1 MTRFFELLRIAV
13 GRQKCLSKTMSDAE
27 WEALLAE
34 AEKQSLIGVCFS
46 AIEALPKEQL
56 PPKILLLNWIGQAEY
71 QKSQYSIQCEAL
83 QKVVHLL
90 EEEGM
95 EYRLMKGLGLADL
108 YRSNSNPR
116 LSPQQRTLGDFDI
129 WVRGDKEHIIRF
141 AEKYGKLGDVVYHHV
156 DAGKIE
162 GVEVELH
169 FHPSSLKNLRAN
181 NRMQQWFDR
190 RFSDSDVLMVG
201 GKEIHV
207 TSLAFNRIYVLNHIY
222 RHLLYEG
229 VGLRQFLD
237 YYFVLMASH
246 DLFSKMP
253 NGQELWEREK
263 EECRRLIRDFAM
275 EHFSNAITWA
285 LLCVFEPHALETG
298 VVPDW
303 VIGIP
308 DEKRGRTLLKE
319 MLKGGNFGMHD
330 RDKKYYLSDP
340 WIKRYYNRI
349 RYDMKF
355 LWQYPE
361 EVLWRPLWFIWERW
375 ENIHLFNPS
384 LPNKSI

>member
-1 MTRFFELLRIAV
+1 MTRFYELLRIAV

-34 AEKQSLIGVCFS
+34 AEKQSLVGICFS
-46 AIEALPKEQL
+46 AIEALPKEQH
-56 PPKILLLNWIGQAEY
+56 PPRIMLLNWIGQAECLRL
-71 QKSQYSIQCEAL
+71 QYNIQCEAL
-83 QKVVHLL
+83 QKIVSLL
-90 EEEGM
+90 ETEGIK
-95 EYRLMKGLGLADL
+95 YRLLKGLGVADL
-108 YRSNSNPR
+108 YRSDSNPS
-116 LSPQQRTLGDFDI
+116 LSPQLRTLGDFDI
-129 WVRGDKEHIIRF
+129 WVRGDKKDIIQF
-141 AEKYGKLGDVVYHHV
+141 AEKYGRLGDFVYHHV

-169 FHPSSLKNLRAN
+169 FHPSSSKNVLAN
-181 NRMQQWFDR
+181 NRMQRWFDK
-190 RFSDSDVLMVG
+190 RFSDTNILMVG
-201 GKEIHV
+201 GKEIHS

-237 YYFVLMASH
+237 YYFVLMASR
-246 DLFSKMP
+246 DQFCKVKT
-253 NGQELWEREK
+253 GQELWEKEK
-263 EECRRLIRDFAM
+263 DESRRLIKEFAM
-275 EHFSNAITWA
+275 EHFSNAITWV
-285 LLCVFEPHALETG
+285 LLYVFEPHALETG

-330 RDKKYYLSDP
+330 RDKKYYLTDP

-361 EVLWRPLWFIWERW
+361 EVLWRPVWFVWERW
-375 ENIHLFNPS
+375 QKRKTI
-384 LPNKSI
+384 

>member
-1 MTRFFELLRIAV
+1 
-13 GRQKCLSKTMSDAE
+13 MSDEE
-27 WEALLAE
+27 WKMLFAE
-34 AEKQSLIGVCFS
+34 AEKQSLVGICFS
-46 AIEALPKEQL
+46 AIEALPKEQR
-56 PPKILLLNWIGQAEY
+56 PSGILLLNWIGLAECY
-71 QKSQYSIQCEAL
+71 RTQYHIQCKAL

-90 EEEGM
+90 EIEGM

-108 YRSNSNPR
+108 YRSNSNPK

-141 AEKYGKLGDVVYHHV
+141 AKKYGKLGDIVYHHV

-169 FHPSSLKNLRAN
+169 FHPSNLKNLRAN

-229 VGLRQFLD
+229 VGIRQFLD
-237 YYFVLMASH
+237 YYFVLMASY
-246 DLFSKMP
+246 DQFKNVR
-253 NGQELWEREK
+253 NGMDLWEEEK
-263 EECRRLIRDFAM
+263 EESRRLIKDFAM

-285 LLCVFEPHALETG
+285 LLCVFEPHALEASF
-298 VVPDW
+298 VPDW
-303 VIGIP
+303 VIGTP

-330 RDKKYYLSDP
+330 RDKKYYLTDP

-361 EVLWRPLWFIWERW
+361 EVLWRPVWFIWERW
-375 ENIHLFNPS
+375 EKRKTI
-384 LPNKSI
+384 

>member
-1 MTRFFELLRIAV
+1 MTRLFELLRIAV
-13 GRQKCLSKTMSDAE
+13 GRQKCLSKTMSEAE
-27 WEALLAE
+27 WDALFTE
-34 AEKQSLIGVCFS
+34 AEKQSLVGICFS
-46 AIEALPKEQL
+46 AIEALPKEQR
-56 PPKILLLNWIGQAEY
+56 PSGILLLNWIGLAECY
-71 QKSQYSIQCEAL
+71 RTQYHIQCKAL

-90 EEEGM
+90 EAEDM

-108 YRSNSNPR
+108 YRSDSNPS
-116 LSPQQRTLGDFDI
+116 LSPHLRTLGDFDI

-141 AEKYGKLGDVVYHHV
+141 AEKYGRLGDIVYHHV

-169 FHPSSLKNLRAN
+169 FHPSNLKNVPAN
-181 NRMQQWFDR
+181 NRMQEWFDL
-190 RFSDSDVLMVG
+190 RFYDSDILMVC

-207 TSLAFNRIYVLNHIY
+207 TSLSFNRIYVLNHIY

-237 YYFVLMASH
+237 YYFVLMASR
-246 DLFSKMP
+246 DQFCKVKA
-253 NGQELWEREK
+253 GQELWEREK
-263 EECRRLIRDFAM
+263 DESRQLIKKFAM
-275 EHFSNAITWA
+275 EHFSNAITWV
-285 LLCVFEPHALETG
+285 LLYVFEPHALETG

-330 RDKKYYLSDP
+330 RDKKYYLTDP

-361 EVLWRPLWFIWERW
+361 EVLWRPVWFVWERW
-375 ENIHLFNPS
+375 KKHPLFNM
-384 LPNKSI
+384 SIE